1 MAGAWRSLRYD
12 LDRRQARGAD
22 DEETTDLIFP
32 EYSTARPP
40 RRMLAAGGFGLLA
53 VAGAA
58 GTYLAVASGLGLL
71 IDDPSG
77 QSALPATAGNPAA
90 VQDFGGAN
98 LPVDEVVPPDGVIG
112 VGKGDGKGNGKGEIV
127 VVREGRKGGRI
138 TPAGQQAAIEE
149 AGGDHPPAPAPKPSP
164 TRTKPTT
171 PGPGPTT
178 TRSPSSTPSVS
189 PSASAS
195 PSASPSPSASES
207 PSPSPSASDPGEGG
221 GPGDDHPEEP

>member
-32 EYSTARPP
+32 EYSAARPP

-77 QSALPATAGNPAA
+77 QNALPSTAGNPAA
-90 VQDFGGAN
+90 VQDFGGAG

-112 VGKGDGKGNGKGEIV
+112 VGKGDGKGKGEIV

-138 TPAGQQAAIEE
+138 TPAGQQAAVEE
-149 AGGDHPPAPAPKPSP
+149 AGGDHVPAPGPKPSP
-164 TRTKPTT
+164 TRTKPTF

-178 TRSPSSTPSVS
+178 TRSPSPSPSVS

-195 PSASPSPSASES
+195 PSASPSPSPSET

-221 GPGDDHPEEP
+221 GSDDDHPEVP

>member
-12 LDRRQARGAD
+12 LDRRQARGTD

-32 EYSTARPP
+32 EYSAARPP

-71 IDDPSG
+71 IDDRSG
-77 QSALPATAGNPAA
+77 GQPNALPAAAGGPAA

-112 VGKGDGKGNGKGEIV
+112 VGKGNGKGEV
-127 VVREGRKGGRI
+127 VIVREGRMGGRI
-138 TPAGQQAAIEE
+138 TPAGRQAAVEE
-149 AGGDHPPAPAPKPSP
+149 AGGDHVPAPKPSP
-164 TRTKPTT
+164 TRTKPT
-171 PGPGPTT
+171 GPGPTPT
-178 TRSPSSTPSVS
+178 TKSPSPTTP
-189 PSASAS
+189 AS
-195 PSASPSPSASES
+195 PSASPSPSVSPSESPTPS
-207 PSPSPSASDPGEGG
+207 PSPSPSTSDPGEGG
-221 GPGDDHPEEP
+221 GGGPVDPPGDHPDEP

>member
-1 MAGAWRSLRYD
+1 VAGAWRSLRYD

-32 EYSTARPP
+32 EYSAARPP

-77 QSALPATAGNPAA
+77 GQNALPAAAGGPAA

-98 LPVDEVVPPDGVIG
+98 LPVDEVVPPDGAIG
-112 VGKGDGKGNGKGEIV
+112 VGKGDGKGKGEIV
-127 VVREGRKGGRI
+127 IVREGRNGGRI
-138 TPAGQQAAIEE
+138 TPAGRQAAVEE
-149 AGGDHPPAPAPKPSP
+149 AGGGHAPAPAPKPSP
-164 TRTKPTT
+164 TRTKPTV

-178 TRSPSSTPSVS
+178 RSPSP
-189 PSASAS
+189 SAS
-195 PSASPSPSASES
+195 PSASPSWSPSPSPSPSET

-221 GPGDDHPEEP
+221 GPADPPEQP